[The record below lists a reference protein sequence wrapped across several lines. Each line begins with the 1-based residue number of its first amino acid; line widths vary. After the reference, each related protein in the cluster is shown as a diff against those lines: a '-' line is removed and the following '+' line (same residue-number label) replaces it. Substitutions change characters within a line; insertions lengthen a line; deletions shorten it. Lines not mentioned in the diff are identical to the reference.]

1 MDKQTAKLAVILLN
15 SYRNRFAEYEEECN
29 EYAKQGYR
37 PHYCIHGTDQWTDYD
52 NICGGCEDGEN
63 YWHYDSFGKIAVREA
78 QAAMDEMHKRIDLY
92 VKLSKDRAPIHDDLA
107 AWVSEPV
114 ERIKRMAR
122 TPIYS

>member
-37 PHYCIHGTDQWTDYD
+37 PRTCIHGTNQWTDYD

-63 YWHYDSFGKIAVREA
+63 YWSLETFGPIAIAEA
-78 QAAMDEMHKRIDLY
+78 KQAMAEMLERIDIY
-92 VKLSKDRAPIHDDLA
+92 IKLDRGRAPIHEDLA

-114 ERIKRMAR
+114 ERIKRLAR
-122 TPIYS
+122 TPVYS